1 MIMLIEDRM
10 PHIEISFQAKNGR
23 LNRDNILDA
32 YEDLTT
38 AYNGVHD
45 FVNILDCIC
54 AEMYSL
60 DEAIVAG
67 FFITDALDG
76 CFVKDGYR
84 EKAKYM
90 RISGHDVIMTV
101 YSHMILTDSEL
112 EGSRFDGDN
121 GKHYRLSTMKI
132 KNHGYSM
139 DTASYIRNANTTD
152 SDLFREARR
161 TQQIRNSAACSVS
174 MNGVFKKMESSHAN
188 DRSPKDE

>member
-38 AYNGVHD
+38 AYNGVHE
-45 FVNILDCIC
+45 FITILDCIC

-121 GKHYRLSTMKI
+121 GKHYRLSAVKINEHESSMKTTYTVR
-132 KNHGYSM
+132 NT
-139 DTASYIRNANTTD
+139 DTTEQ
-152 SDLFREARR
+152 DLFQVAQR

-174 MNGVFKKMESSHAN
+174 MNRVFKEN
-188 DRSPKDE
+188 GEQPRQWPLPGR

>member
-10 PHIEISFQAKNGR
+10 PHIEVSFQAKNCR

-38 AYNGVHD
+38 TYNGVHD

-60 DEAIVAG
+60 NEAIVAG

-121 GKHYRLSTMKI
+121 GKHYRLSAVKINEHESSMKTTYTVR
-132 KNHGYSM
+132 NT
-139 DTASYIRNANTTD
+139 DTTEQ
-152 SDLFREARR
+152 DLFQAAQR

-174 MNGVFKKMESSHAN
+174 MNRVFKEN
-188 DRSPKDE
+188 GEQPRQWPLPGR

>member
-1 MIMLIEDRM
+1 MIMLIEERM

-45 FVNILDCIC
+45 FINILDCIC

-76 CFVKDGYR
+76 CFVKNGYR

-121 GKHYRLSTMKI
+121 GKHYRLSAVKI
-132 KNHGYSM
+132 KENESSM
-139 DTASYIRNANTTD
+139 KTAYTVRNTDTTGQ
-152 SDLFREARR
+152 DLFQAARR
-161 TQQIRNSAACSVS
+161 TQQIQNSAACSGS
-174 MNGVFKKMESSHAN
+174 MNRVFKEN
-188 DRSPKDE
+188 GEQPRQWPLPGR